1 MSCNKDVQIH
11 CCFAEVKN
19 ENEHILAQAG
29 IFYMSSKDVN
39 AFRICPFHCPEL
51 GTGWQRS
58 QSTCRIPDEIASHGK
73 GKAVKGDR
81 GISRVISKA
90 IF

>member
-39 AFRICPFHCPEL
+39 AFRICPFHCP
-51 GTGWQRS
+51 
-58 QSTCRIPDEIASHGK
+58 QSLALDGK
-73 GKAVKGDR
+73 GARTPAGFQMRLLPMAKEKLSKGTEA
-81 GISRVISKA
+81 SA
-90 IF
+90 E